1 MITCFCNDHRV
12 GIYTLKK
19 TVRTLA
25 CFFFFCSLFYKSL
38 VSYSVSQDM
47 KAAYEVFISPL
58 FNGLTEY

>member
-12 GIYTLKK
+12 GIYTLKN

-25 CFFFFCSLFYKSL
+25 CFFFYKSL